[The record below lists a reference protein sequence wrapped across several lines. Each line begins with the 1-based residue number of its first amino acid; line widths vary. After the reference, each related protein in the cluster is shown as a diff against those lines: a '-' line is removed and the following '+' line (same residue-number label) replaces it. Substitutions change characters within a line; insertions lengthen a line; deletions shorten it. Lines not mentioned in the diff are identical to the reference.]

1 MQAVGCGNRRP
12 SVVRVS
18 AAVPGPIVALSLVIR
33 KAPPPGVLQSLVA
46 DERSPETT

>member
-1 MQAVGCGNRRP
+1 MQAVGRGNRRP

-33 KAPPPGVLQSLVA
+33 KAPPGVLQSLVA